1 MSLVIFSFND
11 PFILLKAF
19 GMYLVTAKP
28 FESGK
33 FSRKVNRLNGM
44 NEVCFCHE
52 MDKGICSSS
61 FHCTSMGLS
70 AVGKERCWVDWSLA
84 AIHESLSTIM
94 HWFFFLYALKEKP
107 V

>member
-1 MSLVIFSFND
+1 
-11 PFILLKAF
+11 
-19 GMYLVTAKP
+19 
-28 FESGK
+28 
-33 FSRKVNRLNGM
+33 
-44 NEVCFCHE
+44 
-52 MDKGICSSS
+52 
-61 FHCTSMGLS
+61 MGLS